1 MTPEQDRLLQ
11 QLTGALTQDPRI
23 LGLWLT
29 GSFGRGEGD
38 RWSDIDLW
46 AEVAAADQ
54 GPCVADYL
62 KPRSGMPET
71 VHVMA
76 VYGVIVSAVTPSWE
90 RYDITFLTRPQMA
103 GLDTGK
109 ARLLTG
115 TPLPPPAPRPPDTG
129 AAARVEALVREF
141 LRVEGL
147 SPGAVARQEWLVMQQ
162 GCELLR
168 TMTINLML
176 EENAVPPTARGA
188 KALNAFLAPDQRA
201 ALEAI
206 VPPPAERDALVA
218 GGAELTRLFL
228 ARARPLAER
237 LGATWPEAFE
247 AATRAH
253 LKAALSLDI

>member
-1 MTPEQDRLLQ
+1 MTPAQDGLLG
-11 QLTGALTQDPRI
+11 QLTDVLGQDPRI

-62 KPRSGMPET
+62 KPRPGMPET
-71 VHVMA
+71 VHVML
-76 VYGVIVSAVTPSWE
+76 VSGVIVSAVTSAWE

-115 TPLPPPAPRPPDTG
+115 TPLPPPAPRLPDTG

-141 LRVEGL
+141 LRVAGL
-147 SPGAVARQEWLVMQQ
+147 APGGAARQEWLVMQQ
-162 GCELLR
+162 GIELLR
-168 TMTINLML
+168 NMTITLML

-188 KALNAFLAPDQRA
+188 KALNAFLTPEQRA
-201 ALEAI
+201 ALEAV
-206 VPPPAERDALVA
+206 VPPAADRAALLA
-218 GGAELTRLFL
+218 GTVELGRLFL
-228 ARARPLAER
+228 PRARALCDR
-237 LGATWPEAFE
+237 LGAAWPQAFE
-247 AATRAH
+247 DATRAH
-253 LKAALSLDI
+253 LKETLSLDI